1 MIAARD
7 CCNLVRT
14 FGDDELKE
22 TFARMELTKLP
33 SLISEVQHHI
43 DNINQKE
50 LFASDDTT
58 KLLVNEAME
67 DITFNFSKISEEELK
82 IVGGKENVTEKYRK
96 TVRAFT
102 QNIDPDDPE
111 FITLQEAFLL
121 RF

>member
-1 MIAARD
+1 
-7 CCNLVRT
+7 
-14 FGDDELKE
+14 
-22 TFARMELTKLP
+22 MELTKLP

-82 IVGGKENVTEKYRK
+82 IVGGKDAVTEKYKRLF
-96 TVRAFT
+96 V
-102 QNIDPDDPE
+102 P
-111 FITLQEAFLL
+111 LL
-121 RF
+121 RISTLMTLSLLLCRKHFCFASSNMVLNLRVYLRLRSKERNWKIF